1 MLQYRKGL
9 KNMPAYDG
17 TDKYYT
23 IKVNA
28 NECNMAMPP
37 LVNERVMNR
46 LASVPIN
53 RYPGEEYYDLTG
65 QIAKNFGLR
74 PENVFLGNG
83 SSELIEKI
91 FYCFGGSK
99 AQKIVFPDP
108 SFSMYYIYAQAA
120 QATAV
125 PVPLEADFTLDLD
138 KFVTAINDNQASL
151 AVLCNP
157 NNPTGGV
164 LSVSDIQYILD
175 NIKTSTC
182 FLLDEAYVEFYG
194 RSATGLLKE
203 YPNLI
208 VARTFSKAYGLAGA
222 RVGYMLA
229 SQAITEMIGKS
240 FMPYH
245 MNSLS
250 LAVADICYQMRQ
262 EFVPHIQIMISE
274 RKRMAGLLKELP
286 GFAVYPSETNF
297 LLVHV
302 NDQKEL
308 VDLLEKND
316 IGVRFFSSDNKR
328 LKDCIRIS
336 MGTREENDTWY
347 GLMKAFAEG
356 RG

>member
-9 KNMPAYDG
+9 NDMPAYDG
-17 TDKYYT
+17 TDKFYN

-28 NECNMAMPP
+28 NECNLPMPP
-37 LVNERVMNR
+37 IVNERVMNR
-46 LASVPIN
+46 LASVAFN

-65 QIAKNFGLR
+65 QIAKNFKLQ

-83 SSELIEKI
+83 SSEIIEKI
-91 FYCFGGSK
+91 FYCFGGDK
-99 AQKIVFPDP
+99 GKKIVFPDP

-125 PVPLEADFTLDLD
+125 PVPLENDFTLDID
-138 KFVTAINDNQASL
+138 KFVTAVNDNEASL
-151 AVLCNP
+151 AVICNP

-182 FLLDEAYVEFYG
+182 FLLDEAYIEFHG
-194 RSATGLLKE
+194 RSAASLLKE

-208 VARTFSKAYGLAGA
+208 VARTFSKAYGLAGT

-229 SQAITEMIGKS
+229 AQPLVEMIGKS

-274 RKRMAGLLKELP
+274 RKRMAELLKQLP

-297 LLVHV
+297 LLVYV
-302 NDQKEL
+302 NDQPALVEL
-308 VDLLEKND
+308 MEQND
-316 IGVRFFSSDNKR
+316 IGIRYFSPDNKR
-328 LKDCIRIS
+328 LKDCVRIS

>member
-9 KNMPAYDG
+9 KEMPAYDG
-17 TDKYYT
+17 TDKFYN

-28 NECNMAMPP
+28 NECNLPMPP
-37 LVNERVMNR
+37 IVNERVMNR
-46 LASVPIN
+46 LASVPFN
-53 RYPGEEYYDLTG
+53 RYPGEEYYNLTE
-65 QIAKNFGLR
+65 QIAKNFKLQ

-83 SSELIEKI
+83 SSEIIEKI
-91 FYCFGGSK
+91 FYCFGGNK
-99 AQKIVFPDP
+99 AKKIVFPDP

-125 PVPLEADFTLDLD
+125 SVPLENDFTLDID
-138 KFVTAINDNQASL
+138 KFVTAVNDNEASL
-151 AVLCNP
+151 AVICNP

-175 NIKTSTC
+175 NIKMSTC
-182 FLLDEAYVEFYG
+182 FLLDEAYIEFYG
-194 RSATGLLKE
+194 RSAVSLLKE

-208 VARTFSKAYGLAGA
+208 VARTFSKAYGLAGT

-229 SQAITEMIGKS
+229 SQPIVEMIGKS

-274 RKRMAGLLKELP
+274 RKRMAELLKQLP

-302 NDQKEL
+302 NDQPGLVEL
-308 VDLLEKND
+308 MEKND
-316 IGVRFFSSDNKR
+316 IGIRYFSQDNAW
-328 LKDCIRIS
+328 LKDCVRIS